1 MAEESCVLEVFLE
14 PNINMARAVET
25 EKGERN
31 TLFPM
36 EEVATKE
43 NMEAEKALSPSTR
56 SMFFERD
63 MT

>member
-1 MAEESCVLEVFLE
+1 MAEKSCVLEVFLE

-31 TLFPM
+31 TLSPM

-43 NMEAEKALSPSTR
+43 KMEAEKALSPSIK
-56 SMFFERD
+56 SMFFENES
-63 MT
+63 